1 MSAAERARRIADF
14 LAKQGWAASERR
26 PLAGDASFRR
36 YERLTLGQKRAVL
49 MDAPPPQENVRP
61 FIAIDRLLAGAGLA
75 VPTIYGAD
83 EEAGLLLLEDLGD
96 DTYTRLLARGE
107 PEIPL
112 YELAVDLLIE
122 LHRRLPLERLAG
134 VPAFEDAMALRQV
147 KLLLEWYWPATQGE
161 VAPAATI
168 VAFEAAWRSVLAL
181 WRRSPRG
188 LVLFDYHVDNLML
201 LAGRSGIASV
211 GLLDF
216 QDAVVGPRPFDL
228 VSLIDDARRD
238 VPADLAA
245 ALMARYLAAF
255 ADLDGAVFAAAY
267 AACGAQ
273 RHTRILGTFT
283 RLWRR
288 DGKPGYLAFI
298 PRVWRQLEAQLTHP
312 ALAPLADWFA
322 RYLPPERRIVPLAQ
336 RT

>member
-1 MSAAERARRIADF
+1 MNGTERARKIADF
-14 LAKQGWAASERR
+14 LAAQGWAAGERA

-36 YERLTLGQKRAVL
+36 YERLTRGPDSAVL

-75 VPTIYGAD
+75 VPKIYGAD
-83 EEAGLLLLEDLGD
+83 EEAGLLLLEDMGD
-96 DTYTRLLARGE
+96 DTYTRLLARGGSE
-107 PEIPL
+107 VPL

-122 LHRRLPLERLAG
+122 LHRRLPLDRLAG
-134 VPAFEDAMALRQV
+134 VPEFEDAMARRQV
-147 KLLLEWYWPATQGE
+147 MLLLEWYWPATQAG
-161 VAPAATI
+161 APSAAAI
-168 VAFEAAWRSVLAL
+168 AAFEAAWRAVLAL
-181 WRRSPRG
+181 WRRSARG

-216 QDAVVGPRPFDL
+216 QDAVVGSRSFDL

-238 VPADLAA
+238 VPAELAA

-255 ADLDGAVFAAAY
+255 PGLNRAAFAAAY
-267 AACGAQ
+267 AASGAQ

-283 RLWRR
+283 RLCRR
-288 DGKPGYLAFI
+288 DGKPAYLTFI
-298 PRVWRQLEAQLTHP
+298 PRVWRQLEVCLGHP
-312 ALAPLADWFA
+312 DLSPLAEWFT
-322 RYLPPERRIVPLAQ
+322 RYLPPERRIVPLVQ
-336 RT
+336 RL